1 MAATLDV
8 SVRLEFDTS
17 SVGQRWTR
25 WKRLFDYYVMA
36 RGLTDAQQKKALL
49 LHLAG
54 PAVRYRD
61 TEEKRKGKNDTDV
74 KRRATIS
81 NVKTGDKVLLQQN
94 NKLSLPYYPELFT
107 VADRRGHEVTAT
119 SDEDGRS
126 ICEVCLVHR
135 IQACKI
141 QFGP

>member
-8 SVRLEFDTS
+8 SARLESFDVIDTS

-61 TEEKRKGKNDTDV
+61 TEEKRKGKNYTDV
-74 KRRATIS
+74 KRGATIS
-81 NVKTGDKVLLQQN
+81 DVKTGDKVLLPQN
-94 NKLSLPYYPELFT
+94 NKLSLPYR
-107 VADRRGHEVTAT
+107 V
-119 SDEDGRS
+119 
-126 ICEVCLVHR
+126 VH
-135 IQACKI
+135 CC
-141 QFGP
+141 